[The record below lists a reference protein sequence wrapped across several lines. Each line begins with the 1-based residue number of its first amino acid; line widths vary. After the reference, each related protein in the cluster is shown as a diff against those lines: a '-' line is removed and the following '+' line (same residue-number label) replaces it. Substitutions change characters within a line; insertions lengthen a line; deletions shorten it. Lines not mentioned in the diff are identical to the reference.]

1 MQDRKVAVVTG
12 ATSGIGFAAAHGLA
26 SQGFHVIATGRNP
39 ERITEKGA
47 ELIADI
53 PDALVDWVT
62 ADFSAMRE
70 VARAASNITAIS
82 GQVDVL
88 VNNAGLLI
96 DKRIVTEDGLETMFA
111 VNHLAG
117 FLLTTRLLPALR
129 RSARGHIIGVSSI
142 GHTMISDIEWSDL
155 QMERNFSHL
164 KAYFQSK
171 LGNVLFTREL
181 ARRLSN
187 ENIIA
192 SAVHPGMVAS
202 RFPLTGGEHTIA
214 TYKAAEESGE
224 ALTSEQGADTIVW
237 LANNP
242 DAALPSGGYFTER
255 KRVLPSEAAQ
265 NPSSAERLWEM
276 SEQLLNNISEAA

>member
-202 RFPLTGGEHTIA
+202 RFPLTGGEQTIA
-214 TYKAAEESGE
+214 SYKAAEESGE

-265 NPSSAERLWEM
+265 NPSSAERLWEV
-276 SEQLLNNISEAA
+276 SEQLLKNTLEAV